1 MTGAV
6 DSQMKGFASHLSL
19 GCDSP
24 EPRQEVKWSLD
35 THHRDL
41 PLSSLTL
48 HQGLITLQIPKP
60 FVDEDHIGGPWGK
73 EKDKRV
79 VCVLRSGA
87 CMCMC
92 KDVLCM
98 HVCVYVMCVRHVCV
112 VGTSQP
118 HHRAHRKSYQEAVL
132 MGSTN

>member
-1 MTGAV
+1 MTGSV

-35 THHRDL
+35 THHSDL

-79 VCVLRSGA
+79 VFYRVVRACVCARMCCA
-87 CMCMC
+87 CMC
-92 KDVLCM
+92 VCM
-98 HVCVYVMCVRHVCV
+98 
-112 VGTSQP
+112 
-118 HHRAHRKSYQEAVL
+118 
-132 MGSTN
+132 